1 VSAILQFPAGQAMIL
16 ISTQAGPATG
26 GSHQHLGLIAE
37 RGWVRMDFPFAH
49 SVPSGCQLFI
59 GDNSSI
65 GSKPARTIAFEPVN
79 QYRLQAERFS
89 RLVRGEDAPAFPIE
103 LAIANMRV
111 LDALRRSGESRTWE
125 DV

>member
-1 VSAILQFPAGQAMIL
+1 MRSCNSPTGQATIL

-37 RGWVRMDFPFAH
+37 KGWVRMDFPFAH
-49 SVPSGCQLFI
+49 SVPASCHLFI
-59 GDNSSI
+59 GGTSSI
-65 GSKPARTIAFEPVN
+65 GSSPARAIAFEPVN

-89 RLVRGEDAPAFPIE
+89 RLVRRESAVAFPIE

-111 LDALRRSGESRTWE
+111 LDALRRSGESRGWE